1 MNTCTHTY
9 ALLNLI
15 WCDLIRYCNT
25 YLPIHFNRTFRPA
38 SLYKHH
44 AFQQVFLQYPLSVNN
59 NKIWQRCTPH
69 GMASMDD
76 ESSDSPHRQKKKTGR
91 VHIPQPASASAYT
104 SRDMPNEKK
113 AMTTRW
119 RHTRPPESG
128 RRGEMSSYERASEKE
143 NALHLPACPHYRHSC
158 ITYNATRQHAL
169 NHSWVAR
176 ATTLSLT
183 SKPFSRS
190 DFSVLL
196 LPFNVQN
203 RRFHLKQTVQ
213 IYSYAARTKYPS
225 GLRTMNTI
233 PYC

>member
-76 ESSDSPHRQKKKTGR
+76 ESSDSPHRQKKKP
-91 VHIPQPASASAYT
+91 V
-104 SRDMPNEKK
+104 
-113 AMTTRW
+113 
-119 RHTRPPESG
+119 ESTFH
-128 RRGEMSSYERASEKE
+128 SQRALVPTPVET
-143 NALHLPACPHYRHSC
+143 C
-158 ITYNATRQHAL
+158 
-169 NHSWVAR
+169 
-176 ATTLSLT
+176 
-183 SKPFSRS
+183 
-190 DFSVLL
+190 
-196 LPFNVQN
+196 
-203 RRFHLKQTVQ
+203 
-213 IYSYAARTKYPS
+213 RTKRRPWRRDDVIRDRRSQAGEAKCQVTSERVRRKTPYIYQLAHIT
-225 GLRTMNTI
+225 GTHALRTMPLASMHWITHEWHGQ
-233 PYC
+233 PHYY